1 VAVEL
6 QLTGFDSLV
15 EIGQGASGTV
25 YRARQIDLDSTVAIK
40 VLDRAF
46 DDRSRT
52 RFERECRAL
61 GALRDHDGIVPVYL
75 SGSTPRG
82 RPYIVMA
89 FAPAGSLADRIE
101 RSGPLAWED
110 AAELGAYIGQALA
123 AAHEAGILHR
133 DVKPENILF
142 NRAGRP
148 MLADFGIAQ
157 LADTTKTRTGIVT
170 ASVAHAAPEILDGKA
185 PSQASDVYSLASTV
199 YAAIAGHAPFVRD
212 DDESLLSVIVRS
224 ATTDPPDLRPQ
235 GVPAQPWAVL
245 ERGLAKDP
253 TQRPSASE
261 FAQDLRTAA
270 SNPEAGVGQ
279 RPAQI
284 GPTNRLVIPSVSS
297 GADQIRSRPATS
309 TGEPQR
315 GWRRAVH
322 DPPGWAKVVVPIAA
336 GAVIAAL
343 LVLALNPFSTS
354 TNNRS
359 TLSPATA
366 PPVVDECTHP
376 LFIAVDGSVSPLNCG
391 NKLNVTAWQNLAS
404 KGTPLVMTLG
414 PHATPEQVGAA
425 MCSDFKSN
433 PNMNSSLELNAYDL
447 AARYY
452 GWNFALSPKQV
463 FLENGCS

>member
-1 VAVEL
+1 MAVEL

-89 FAPAGSLADRIE
+89 FAPGGSLADRIE
-101 RSGPLAWED
+101 GSGPLAWGD
-110 AAELGAYIGQALA
+110 AAELGAQIGQALA
-123 AAHEAGILHR
+123 AADEAGILHR

-142 NRAGRP
+142 NRTERP

-170 ASVAHAAPEILDGKA
+170 ASVADAAPEILDGKA

-199 YAAIAGHAPFVRD
+199 YAAIAGSAPFVRG
-212 DDESLLSVIVRS
+212 DDESLISVIVRS
-224 ATTDPPDLRPQ
+224 ATTDPPDLRPR
-235 GVPAQPWAVL
+235 GVPEQLWAILV
-245 ERGLAKDP
+245 RGLAKDP
-253 TQRPSASE
+253 AQRPSASE
-261 FAQDLRTAA
+261 FAQDLRTTAG
-270 SNPEAGVGQ
+270 NPEAVVGQ
-279 RPAQI
+279 RPAQVN
-284 GPTNRLVIPSVSS
+284 PTNRLVIPAASPER
-297 GADQIRSRPATS
+297 DQTPVRPVTS
-309 TGEPQR
+309 TDER
-315 GWRRAVH
+315 RRWRRAVH
-322 DPPGWAKVVVPIAA
+322 DLPGWAKVIVPIV
-336 GAVIAAL
+336 AVALIAAVA
-343 LVLALNPFSTS
+343 VLALNPFSTS
-354 TNNRS
+354 TNDRS

-376 LFIAVDGSVSPLNCG
+376 LFIAVDGSVAPLNCG
-391 NKLNVTAWQNLAS
+391 NKLNATAWQNLAA

-414 PHATPEQVGAA
+414 PHATPDQVGAA

-447 AARYY
+447 SARYY
-452 GWNFALSPKQV
+452 GWDFALSPKQV